1 MKKLLFLLL
10 SVAMGTALISSCGS
24 ENDEIEDGGG
34 SYIDVPEAS
43 ADTWVS
49 DNDIKDDDL
58 LLLTDLYVKVEY
70 MKLELVKML
79 SNNFEGDKLFCGD
92 GKKSNYDPTVETFTR
107 MMANQDK
114 YLAAIDRLEASNLM
128 KSTTRGYIGNLK
140 TIFTAGGEEGKRA
153 QEEIQNTLTQLSKAG
168 LYDNQAQEQLYKLY
182 VSQEPGNAK
191 AIGAKDARDFFLKLN
206 NGELNAYTVNIS
218 HIWRDKG
225 ILEDNSRAQ
234 DYAELAFTGN
244 IEYGKSAY
252 RVSSKVAVAAAEMY
266 LTGIDK
272 LAGGY
277 GSKIIELG
285 DAIKDKLEFLKLAGK
300 TLQGKPD
307 WQGWNSYIVGQISGD
322 VKKAIS
328 DALGDDGGLTND
340 VLNDLTEYV
349 CDDIAKKMT
358 AEETANTD
366 GTTEAG
372 KQKLDK
378 IAKADKSALIDIYT
392 DFKANIKLVI
402 VTDDKTGDPVLGK
415 PNDQG
420 VVTVSTTPGSKTIT
434 IIDADGKRLTKKYTA
449 EEGYNTVTVK
459 SPQKPYLTT
468 NPDVLE
474 IDGKGDYETATVLT
488 NCKYVKYRVPKQE
501 KWFSVALTTAGQS
514 ITLKVTATA
523 NDTGKDRSGS
533 VVLEG
538 YNDKGD
544 DAKPVATYTVKFTQY
559 AQLKEEAG
567 VSPTKLTFKATGGTQ
582 RVTINMGDYNRG
594 GYDVKD
600 EDESWVSV
608 TDMDIEYI
616 DITVKENTTGKPR
629 TSTVT
634 VYMTNS
640 EAAKPEMSDV
650 VGFPISITQEAGET
664 VPGVITMAKISSIA
678 VTANAMMQETGK
690 STTAE
695 KEYKQ
700 TFASP
705 NIKFTQDQ
713 DIVHVTATNNY
724 TDVDKSKKKND
735 EFLNSIAF
743 DIVNFG
749 GNFSDCSIEE
759 LQSSYVYNDLYIDY
773 TTPGLYQ
780 KSDGVNISVTNVD
793 WQAKQSTYLD
803 GGNSHFVFG
812 GNVAN
817 GVVFK
822 SLTEKMI
829 NYSTES
835 PTQNFV
841 YVNNKNNSYTLVIE
855 FEAAGETKSRMAAP
869 WQNSTSNS
877 NKGQIIW
884 KN

>member
-1 MKKLLFLLL
+1 MKRLLFLLF
-10 SVAMGTALISSCGS
+10 SVALVTTLTCSCGS
-24 ENDEIEDGGG
+24 DSDDGEGGG
-34 SYIDVPEAS
+34 EALVPVPEAS

-58 LLLTDLYVKVEY
+58 QLLTDLYVKVEY
-70 MKLELVKML
+70 MRLEFVKML
-79 SNNFEGDKLFCGD
+79 SNNFEGDKLFCGE
-92 GKKSNYDPTVETFTR
+92 GTKTNYDPTVETFTR
-107 MMANQDK
+107 LMADQEK
-114 YLAAIDRLEASNLM
+114 YMAAINRLEASSLM
-128 KSTTRGYIGNLK
+128 TPTTRGYIGNLK

-153 QEEIQNTLTQLSKAG
+153 QQEIQDNLTKLSKAG
-168 LYDNQAQEQLYKLY
+168 LYDNQAQEQLYNLY
-182 VSQEPGNAK
+182 KSQEPDRAK
-191 AIGAKDARDFFLKLN
+191 AIGAKDARDFFQKLN

-225 ILEDNSRAQ
+225 ILETGRAN
-234 DYAELAFTGN
+234 DYAYVAFTGD
-244 IEYGKSAY
+244 IGYGKSAY
-252 RVSSKVAVAAAEMY
+252 RVSSKVAVAATEMY

-322 VKKAIS
+322 IKNAIG
-328 DALGDDGGLTND
+328 DALGDELSDEILK
-340 VLNDLTEYV
+340 DLTEYV

-358 AEETANTD
+358 AEETAKTD

-402 VTDDKTGDPVLGK
+402 VTDDKTGEPVLGK

-434 IIDADGKRLTKKYTA
+434 IIDADGKRLTKKFTA

-459 SPQKPYLTT
+459 GEQKPYLNT
-468 NPDVLE
+468 NPDALE

-538 YNDKGD
+538 YNDKAD
-544 DAKPVATYTVKFTQY
+544 DAKPVVTYTVKFTQY

-567 VSPTKLTFKATGGTQ
+567 VSPTKLTFKAEGETL
-582 RVTINMGDYNRG
+582 RATISMGDYLRG
-594 GYDVKD
+594 GYGVSDD
-600 EDESWVSV
+600 GQSWVSV
-608 TDMDIEYI
+608 SKMTLDYI
-616 DITVKENTTGKPR
+616 DITAKENTTGKPR
-629 TSTVT
+629 TCTVT
-634 VYMTNS
+634 VYMTSS
-640 EAAKPEMSDV
+640 EAANPPMSEV
-650 VGFPISITQEAGET
+650 ASFPISITQEAGAT
-664 VPGVITMAKISSIA
+664 VPGVITMVSISSIE
-678 VTANAMMQETGK
+678 VTAKALMQETGK
-690 STTAE
+690 STTSE

-700 TFASP
+700 TFPASG
-705 NIKFTQDQ
+705 IKFTQDQ
-713 DIVHVTATNNY
+713 DIIHVTATNNY
-724 TDVDKSKKKND
+724 TDVDKSKKKDD
-735 EFLNSIAF
+735 EFQNSIAF

-749 GNFSDCSIEE
+749 DNFANCSIEE
-759 LQSSYVYNDLYIDY
+759 LQSAYVYNDLYVDY
-773 TTPGLYQ
+773 TTPGVYQ
-780 KSDGVNISVTNVD
+780 KSDGVNVSVTNVD
-793 WQAKQSTYLD
+793 WKSSQSTYND
-803 GGNSHFVFG
+803 GGKSHFVFS

-822 SLTEKMI
+822 SLTEKKI

-841 YVNNKNNSYTLVIE
+841 YVKNNSNSYTLVIE
-855 FEAAGETKSRMAAP
+855 FEAAGEVKTRSLAP
-869 WQNSTSNS
+869 WQVSTTASG
-877 NKGQIIW
+877 KGQIVW
-884 KN
+884 Q